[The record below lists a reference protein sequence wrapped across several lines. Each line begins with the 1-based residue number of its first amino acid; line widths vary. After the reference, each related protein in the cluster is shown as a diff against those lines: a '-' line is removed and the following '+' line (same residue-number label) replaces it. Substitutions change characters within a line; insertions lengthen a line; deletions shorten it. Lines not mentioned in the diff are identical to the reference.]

1 MEGAESSRNLRPS
14 FDWAD
19 ITEKK
24 LRITAKQDES
34 IKKFADSAETQRQDL
49 SKRWKL

>member
-1 MEGAESSRNLRPS
+1 MEGAESSSNLRPS

-24 LRITAKQDES
+24 IENHG
-34 IKKFADSAETQRQDL
+34 ETG
-49 SKRWKL
+49 